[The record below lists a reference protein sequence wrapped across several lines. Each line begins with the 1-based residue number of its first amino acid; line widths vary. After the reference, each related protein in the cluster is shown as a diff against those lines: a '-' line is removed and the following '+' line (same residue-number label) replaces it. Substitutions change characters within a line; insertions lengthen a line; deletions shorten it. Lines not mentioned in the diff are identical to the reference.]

1 MGSKRPWLK
10 NYEPGVPHSID
21 YPEVPLY
28 QFLDDSAKNYPDNT
42 ATIFDG
48 AKLTYKELQSQVN
61 RFARALGELGVKK
74 GDRVAIILPNCPQAV
89 ISYYGALRAGAIVVE
104 TNPLY
109 VERELAYQFNDSGA
123 QSAVVLDL
131 LWPRVKNVREKT
143 KLRNII
149 ITSLSEYKEDVKV
162 KPQEGCLSFKDLIE
176 KAPEEAPKVK
186 IAPEDV
192 ALFQYTGGTTGTS
205 KGVMLTHRNLVCNAI
220 QVGNWFPDLKPGQE
234 IILSALP
241 FFHVYGMTCSMNVS
255 ILMGG
260 PMVLIWNPRD
270 IKGILEAADKHKPT
284 FFTGVPTLYVAI
296 ENFPDVKKYNI
307 SSIRGCFSGAAPL
320 PVEVIRKFEELTG
333 GRLVEGYG
341 LTEASPVTHTN
352 PFRGTVKAGS
362 IGIPYPDTDCKIVD
376 IETGKR
382 ELEVGQAG
390 ELCIRG
396 PQVMKGYWNKP
407 HETKDAL
414 RDGWLYTGDIAKMDE
429 DGYFYIVDRKKD
441 MIIAGGYNIYPREID
456 EVLYSHPKVLDAV
469 AVGIP
474 DPYRGETVKAYI
486 VLKEG
491 QSATEEEIIEFCK
504 KNLAVYKVPKLI
516 EFRKEL
522 PKTLVG
528 KVLRRILREE
538 EMRKRIREVRYD
550 SLG

>member
-1 MGSKRPWLK
+1 MDSKRPWLK

-48 AKLTYKELQSQVN
+48 AELTYKELQSQVN
-61 RFARALGELGVKK
+61 KFARALGELGVKK
-74 GDRVAIILPNCPQAV
+74 GDRVAIMLPNCPQAV

-123 QSAVVLDL
+123 KTLVVLDL
-131 LWPRVKNVREKT
+131 LWPRVKNIREKT

-149 ITSLSEYKEDVKV
+149 ITSLSEYREDVKV

-176 KAPEEAPKVK
+176 KAPEEAPKIKV
-186 IAPEDV
+186 APEDV
-192 ALFQYTGGTTGTS
+192 ALFQYTGGTTGRS

-220 QVGNWFPDLKPGQE
+220 QAAKWFPDFEPGQE
-234 IILSALP
+234 IVLSALP

-260 PMVLIWNPRD
+260 PMILVWNPRD
-270 IKGILEAADKHKPT
+270 IKGLLEASDKHKPT
-284 FFTGVPTLYVAI
+284 FFLGVPTLYVAI
-296 ENFPDVKKYNI
+296 ENFPEVRKYNI
-307 SSIRGCFSGAAPL
+307 SSIRMCFSGAAPL
-320 PVEVIRKFEELTG
+320 PMEVIRKFEELTG
-333 GRLVEGYG
+333 GGLVEGYG
-341 LTEASPVTHTN
+341 LTEASPVTHIN
-352 PFRGTVKAGS
+352 PFRGTAKAGS
-362 IGIPYPDTDCKIVD
+362 IGVPVPDTDCKIVD
-376 IETGKR
+376 IETGTR

-390 ELCIRG
+390 EICIRG

-407 HETKDAL
+407 HETKEAL

-504 KNLAVYKVPKLI
+504 KNLAIYKVPKLV
-516 EFRKEL
+516 EFRPAL

-528 KVLRRILREE
+528 KVLRRVLREE
-538 EMRKRIREVRYD
+538 EVRKKGEE
-550 SLG
+550 